1 MAHRIAQ
8 LPRRQWR
15 DLEDESV
22 EALSSCLATPE
33 GRQRLRGLQA
43 VGIREAAELGG
54 AYIMGRVGIGKTLIT
69 LLVGEFMMEE
79 RVLILVPG
87 GIKAKT
93 EDEFSDYRKDWVGIP
108 GERYKLLGYSDVSRF
123 PKEGMSI
130 QKLWGGLGPT
140 LIVCDEADKLRR
152 VQPGDTSG
160 LALQVSDFLD
170 ANPHCKLVACTG
182 TPDKH
187 SIMDYAHILKW
198 CLGENSPLPTNY
210 DDLCDWA
217 EVIDKGDTRCARKV
231 CAQLG
236 IDATEDIEII
246 REAYQDRLR
255 ATPGVIISDDQF
267 DGPLDFQSVLLEP
280 AGMDAHFHRL
290 RKLNQ
295 RPDGWDLSP
304 DGPSE
309 EEQRDPDRVT
319 AGGVWSVGRQLA
331 LGFCYVANPVPPEP
345 WMLCRREYFRAVR
358 AALEARIYY
367 TEMQFKQA
375 ACQGLLPKPKWQAA
389 YEAWEEMRP
398 TFVPGSRPLWLSDH
412 ALDYCMDWGQEP
424 GIIWVDHIAFG
435 HELSKRT
442 GWSYFQGG
450 GKDHRGRQIDK
461 LYKKGQHATETV
473 IAARGAN
480 STGRNL
486 QAWNR
491 HLVTAVPANNRDFEQ
506 MVGRSHREDQ
516 DRAVTVD
523 ILVSCMEHVD
533 SIQKILDD
541 AERQEQTL
549 LQQKATTFEWRHIDQ
564 LPKGFAFND

>member
-1 MAHRIAQ
+1 MHRIAQ

-22 EALSSCLATPE
+22 EALSACLKTSA
-33 GRQRLRGLQA
+33 GVQRLRGLQA
-43 VGIREAAELGG
+43 VGIRESAELGG

-69 LLVGEFMMEE
+69 LLVGEFMREE

-93 EDEFSDYRKDWVGIP
+93 EDEFEEYRKDWNGIP

-140 LIVCDEADKLRR
+140 MIVCDEADKLRR

-236 IDATEDIEII
+236 IDPTDDIEAI

-267 DGPLDFQSVLLEP
+267 DGPLAFESILLEP
-280 AGMDAHFHRL
+280 VGMEAHFHRL

-304 DGPSE
+304 EGPSE
-309 EEQRDPDRVT
+309 EEQRNPDRVT

-331 LGFCYVANPVPPEP
+331 LGFCYVADPVPPEP
-345 WMLCRREYFRAVR
+345 WMECRRQYFRAVR
-358 AALEARIYY
+358 AALKLRIYY
-367 TEMQFKQA
+367 TEQQFKQA
-375 ACQGLLPKPKWQAA
+375 ACQGLLPKPAWQKA
-389 YEAWEEMRP
+389 YEAWELMRP
-398 TFVPGSRPLWLSDH
+398 TFTPGSRSLWLSDH
-412 ALDYCMDWGQEP
+412 ALDYCTDWGQEP
-424 GIIWVDHIAFG
+424 GIVWVDHIAFG

-461 LYKKGQHATETV
+461 LYKKGRHATETV

-516 DRAVTVD
+516 DRAVKVD
-523 ILVSCMEHVD
+523 VLVSCMEHSD
-533 SIQKILDD
+533 SIQKVLDD
-541 AERQEQTL
+541 AVRQEQTL
-549 LQQKATTFEWRHIDQ
+549 LKQKATGFHWTHV
-564 LPKGFAFND
+564 LAPKGTAFND